1 MDIQPL
7 YLDLRVII
15 IYLRLKFEWA
25 THATV
30 GFHAKH
36 WRYQIS
42 PSSMLYCA
50 HCVSKLLFVHYFTAG
65 RSVAISVSVCMR
77 VSKTT
82 CLTSR
87 IFQYKFPVTTSLFSS
102 DDRTICHV
110 FLVLGMTSCVH
121 TGQGIG
127 LYRDYDNNK
136 FPTHSRLRTTD
147 GWKTRKTQGSNASVP
162 IYRIDTPTA
171 PSYGHYTGQP
181 ALAGTSS

>member
-1 MDIQPL
+1 M
-7 YLDLRVII
+7 
-15 IYLRLKFEWA
+15 LRLAFTRNTGGIKLAHLLCCIVHIVCQNYCLFI
-25 THATV
+25 T
-30 GFHAKH
+30 
-36 WRYQIS
+36 S
-42 PSSMLYCA
+42 PP
-50 HCVSKLLFVHYFTAG
+50 AG
-65 RSVAISVSVCMR
+65 VLQSVCLSVCVFVCLR

-110 FLVLGMTSCVH
+110 FLVLWMTSCVH

-181 ALAGTSS
+181 ALAGTSI